1 MAHDPTYVSREEA
14 ERQHEQYEQACRVAG
29 EVAFGPRPVSKSLG
43 RDTTTIQLRALLQTS
58 QAVDPAMVPRI
69 LGAMSGVWSSKNRPV
84 TDWLNTV
91 GASGTVKPE
100 VVSAVRKLMG
110 MEE

>member
-1 MAHDPTYVSREEA
+1 MRPGWKPSAAPPDLMEVVREIRRGA
-14 ERQHEQYEQACRVAG
+14 
-29 EVAFGPRPVSKSLG
+29 GPRPVSKSLG

-84 TDWLNTV
+84 TDWLNAV
-91 GASGTVKPE
+91 SASGTVKPD
-100 VVSAVRKLMG
+100 VISAVRKLMG